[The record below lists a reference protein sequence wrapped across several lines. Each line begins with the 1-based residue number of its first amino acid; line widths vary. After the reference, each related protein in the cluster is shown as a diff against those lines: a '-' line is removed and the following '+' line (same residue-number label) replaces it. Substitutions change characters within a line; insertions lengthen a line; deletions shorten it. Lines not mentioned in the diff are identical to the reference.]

1 MKSASDQKKTV
12 IKRIKWINRSR
23 LFPFIL
29 ISAAFAILMGG
40 CAPDAGPDPASAT
53 VAAMGAAIARTAT
66 AAAFEDQ
73 TAGVLATAQAKG
85 TSDALSIQATQTAR
99 VAERVEAF
107 QATDVA
113 SSPVIAELSNYDV
126 DPAKGRVGWVHE
138 PLTLELEGY
147 QQIDTGNDFMN
158 VIAADFVLSADINW
172 ETQYGTSGCGFM
184 FRSDGKKE
192 KVNQY
197 MVIASRFANG
207 RVIFMALSDGE
218 LANMH
223 GFYPKDSNPS
233 FDWQNNTTNTISVV
247 ARGNLIELFTN
258 GLKIGEVNTTE
269 PPKPMPSPPKPLP
282 PLDES
287 NQAAVNSYQQ
297 QLKEYE
303 DIIKQSQLN
312 YQMSLK
318 KHQENPAVFDQGF
331 LAMIAASESGRTRCT
346 FNNAWL
352 WLIEQ

>member
-1 MKSASDQKKTV
+1 MV
-12 IKRIKWINRSR
+12 KRINRS
-23 LFPFIL
+23 LGLPFIL
-29 ISAAFAILMGG
+29 ISVPLAIMLVG
-40 CAPDAGPDPASAT
+40 CAPDPGPEPASAT
-53 VAAMGAAIARTAT
+53 IAAMGAAIARTAT
-66 AAAFEDQ
+66 AAALEDE
-73 TAGVLATAQAKG
+73 TAGALATAQAKG

-99 VAERVEAF
+99 VSERVEAV

-113 SSPVIAELSNYDV
+113 ASPVIAELTKYGV

-158 VIAADFVLSADINW
+158 ITAADFVLSADINW

-184 FRSDGKKE
+184 FRSDGNKE

-233 FDWQNNTTNTISVV
+233 FDWQNNTTNTLSVV

-258 GLKIGEVNTTE
+258 GIKIGEVDTTE

-287 NQAAVNSYQQ
+287 NQAAVNSYQL

-312 YQMSLK
+312 YQTSLK
-318 KHQENPAVFDQGF
+318 KHQEKPAVFNQGF

>member
-1 MKSASDQKKTV
+1 MEIKMV
-12 IKRIKWINRSR
+12 KRIHCS
-23 LFPFIL
+23 LGLPFIL
-29 ISAAFAILMGG
+29 RSAAIAIILVG
-40 CAPDAGPDPASAT
+40 CVPVAGPDPASAT
-53 VAAMGAAIARTAT
+53 IAAMGAAIARTAT
-66 AAAFEDQ
+66 AAALEDQ

-99 VAERVEAF
+99 VAERVEAI
-107 QATDVA
+107 QSTDVA
-113 SSPVIAELSNYDV
+113 SSPVIAELTKYHV
-126 DPAKGRVGWVHE
+126 DPTKGRVGWVHE
-138 PLTLELEGY
+138 PLTIELEGY

-158 VIAADFVLSADINW
+158 ITAADFVLSADINW

-184 FRSDGKKE
+184 FRSDGNKE

-233 FDWQNNTTNTISVV
+233 FDWQNNTTNTLSVV
-247 ARGNLIELFTN
+247 ARGTLIELFTN
-258 GLKIGEVNTTE
+258 GIKIGEVDTTE

-282 PLDES
+282 PVDES

-312 YQMSLK
+312 YQTSLK